1 MHLLEQIA
9 LSFEPRVRRK
19 IFWACVGT
27 LASNRATVARRMPR
41 TLPLYLRTLLF
52 LASLVISIGIFPRW
66 IAGCQANG
74 LFSGDIDAQ
83 APLARHISQEIMAHK
98 GGVFYKSGEERFDGQ
113 SAVAIYQMALL
124 GLGQTILEHPE
135 KRDEYLPAM
144 EKAADQ
150 LVDPNTLKYA
160 ARVYGAHA
168 SVRIG
173 PGGGHAYVGYINM
186 GLGMLRLIKKD
197 TIHAALHDRI
207 SADLRRELFASP
219 TGMIETYP
227 GESWPPDV
235 AVVVGSIG
243 LHARATGLD
252 IRADLNTW
260 AERFEKCAL
269 HPPSGYLYQRV
280 KTGSCKPVDAPRGS
294 GTAIG
299 SYAIG
304 FAHENLARKL
314 YDALARHGYI
324 TVAGFGGILEY
335 APGFSGK
342 GDGNAGPI
350 ILGASVGASGFGL
363 GAARMHGDRDGFT
376 YLYRSAAFA
385 GIPMSRGDEARYG
398 AGGMLGDAL
407 LFAMLTARRP

>member
-1 MHLLEQIA
+1 
-9 LSFEPRVRRK
+9 
-19 IFWACVGT
+19 
-27 LASNRATVARRMPR
+27 MPQV
-41 TLPLYLRTLLF
+41 LPLYLRALLLF
-52 LASLVISIGIFPRW
+52 ASILVAIGVVPRFV
-66 IAGCQANG
+66 AGHRANA
-74 LFSGDIDAQ
+74 LFSGDLDAQ
-83 APLARHISQEIMAHK
+83 DPLARHISREILAHE
-98 GGVFYKSGEERFDGQ
+98 GGIFYQSGEDRFDGQ

-135 KRDEYLPAM
+135 KREEYLPAM

-150 LVDPNTLKYA
+150 LVDPHTLKYA
-160 ARVYGAHA
+160 ARVYGEHA

-173 PGGGHAYVGYINM
+173 PSGGHAYVGYINM

-197 TIHAALHDRI
+197 NRHAALHDRI
-207 SADLRRELFASP
+207 TADLRRELFASP

-243 LHARATGLD
+243 LHAKATGLD
-252 IRADLNTW
+252 IRADMKTW
-260 AERFEKCAL
+260 GERFEKCAL
-269 HPPSGYLYQRV
+269 HEPSGYIYQRV
-280 KTGSCKPVDAPRGS
+280 KTGTCKPVDAPRGS
-294 GTAIG
+294 GTAIA

-304 FAHENLARKL
+304 FAHEDLARKL
-314 YDALARHGYI
+314 YEALSKHGYI
-324 TVAGFGGILEY
+324 TVAGFGGIREY
-335 APGFSGK
+335 APGYSGK

-376 YLYRSAAFA
+376 YLYRSTALA
-385 GIPMSRGDEARYG
+385 GIPVSRGDEARYE